1 MNPLAAPLIQA
12 TEITKFYG
20 TYRALTEITLSVAT
34 GEFLALVGP
43 SGCGKTSLLKILAGF
58 EDLSSGSLIIDGKDM
73 AGVPASARPTRMV
86 FQKLALFPHK
96 TVAQNIGFPLMLA
109 KRPKPEIDAA
119 VRRMIELM
127 HLKESYLNRYPHEL
141 SGGEQQRV
149 ALARSMVSQP
159 PVLLLDE
166 PMSALDAKLKK
177 SLQAELKYLH
187 RHVGTSFVHVT
198 HDLEEAMMLADR
210 ICVMRA
216 GRIVQLGGPA
226 EIYYRPANAFVAGF
240 IGDTNLLPVTL
251 ARREGGFSFDCATLH
266 CAAPMIAVDQVAP
279 GVAAG
284 GDGLLMIRPE
294 MLRLLAPGEEA
305 DAVISGTVSEYFIRG
320 ASIQYRIDAAGTEIV
335 MDVPGTSVLPAEQ
348 GAAVRLGLSRSDLF
362 VVEA

>member
-1 MNPLAAPLIQA
+1 MAAPLIQA
-12 TEITKFYG
+12 TDITKFYG
-20 TYRALTEITLSVAT
+20 TYRALSDITLSVAN

-58 EDLSSGSLIIDGKDM
+58 EEVSSGSLIIDGKDM

-109 KRPKPEIDAA
+109 KRPKAEIDTA
-119 VRRMIELM
+119 VRRMLELM
-127 HLKESYLNRYPHEL
+127 HLKESYLNRFPHEL

-251 ARREGGFSFDCATLH
+251 TPEEGGFHFSCLPLA
-266 CAAPMIAVDQVAP
+266 CAAPRLGADQVAP
-279 GVAAG
+279 GAASG
-284 GDGLLMIRPE
+284 GTALLMIRPE
-294 MLRLLAPGEEA
+294 MLRLLAPGEPAE
-305 DAVISGTVSEYFIRG
+305 AVIEGTVSEYFIRG
-320 ASIQYRIDAAGTEIV
+320 ASIQYRIAATDGTEIV
-335 MDVPGTSVLPAEQ
+335 MDVPGTSVLPADQ
-348 GAAVRLGLSRSDLF
+348 GAPVRLGLTLSDLF

>member
-1 MNPLAAPLIQA
+1 MVSPIIKA
-12 TEITKFYG
+12 TGIEKYYG
-20 TYRALTEITLSVAT
+20 TYRALSDISLEVAN

-58 EDLSSGSLIIDGKDM
+58 EDLSAGSLVIDGKDM
-73 AGVPASARPTRMV
+73 AGIPASARPTRMV

-96 TVAQNIGFPLMLA
+96 TVAQNIGFPLHLA

-119 VRRMIELM
+119 VRRMLELM
-127 HLKESYLNRYPHEL
+127 HLKESYLNRFPHEL

-177 SLQAELKYLH
+177 SLQAELKHLH

-216 GRIVQLGGPA
+216 GRIVQLGAPS
-226 EIYYRPANAFVAGF
+226 EIYYRPADAFVAGF
-240 IGDTNLLPVTL
+240 IGDTNLLPAKVTR
-251 ARREGGFSFDCATLH
+251 AGDGFRFACEILDCAEPLLS
-266 CAAPMIAVDQVAP
+266 ADQVAP

-284 GDGLLMIRPE
+284 GDAALMIRPE
-294 MLRLLAPGEEA
+294 MLRLLPQGENAECTI
-305 DAVISGTVSEYFIRG
+305 VGTVNEYFIRG
-320 ASIQYRIDAAGTEIV
+320 ASIQYRIAAAGTEIV
-335 MDVPGTSVLPAEQ
+335 MDIPGTSTLPAKQ
-348 GAAVRLGLSRSDLF
+348 GDAVRLGLALGDLF
-362 VVEA
+362 AVGA

>member
-1 MNPLAAPLIQA
+1 MQLPSQIIEA
-12 TEITKFYG
+12 TGIEKYYG
-20 TYRALTEITLSVAT
+20 TYRALKNMSLSVAT

-58 EDLSSGSLIIDGKDM
+58 EDLSGGSLMIDGRDM
-73 AGVPASARPTRMV
+73 AGVPASERPTRMV

-96 TVAQNIGFPLMLA
+96 TVAQNIGFPLHLA

-119 VRRMIELM
+119 VRRMLELM

-159 PVLLLDE
+159 QVLLLDE

-177 SLQAELKYLH
+177 SLQAELKRLH
-187 RHVGTSFVHVT
+187 RQVGTSFVHVT

-216 GRIVQLGGPA
+216 GEIIQLGAPA
-226 EIYYRPANAFVAGF
+226 EIYYRPADAFVASF
-240 IGDTNLLPVTL
+240 IGDTNLLP
-251 ARREGGFSFDCATLH
+251 ARLSPAQDGFTFDCATLS
-266 CAAPMIAVDQVAP
+266 CAQPQLHAQQVAP
-279 GVAAG
+279 GAENGAA
-284 GDGLLMIRPE
+284 LVMIRPE
-294 MLRLLAPGEEA
+294 MLRLLAPGE
-305 DAVISGTVSEYFIRG
+305 DAECVIEGEVAEYFIRG
-320 ASIQYRIDAAGTEIV
+320 ASIQYRVATRDGTEIV
-335 MDVPGTSVLPAEQ
+335 MDMPGTSVLPARNGE
-348 GAAVRLGLSRSDLF
+348 AVRLGLSVADIF
-362 VVEA
+362 VVRG